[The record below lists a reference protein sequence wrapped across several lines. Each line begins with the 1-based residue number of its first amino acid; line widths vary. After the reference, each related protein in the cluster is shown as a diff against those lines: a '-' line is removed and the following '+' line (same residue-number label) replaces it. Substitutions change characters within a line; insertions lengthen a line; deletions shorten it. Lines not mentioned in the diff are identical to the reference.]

1 MKEGIKMCA
10 AKILRLKSDPIVLKS
25 FGSAVAMNFQDNS
38 GSVEVIMTFPEITRI
53 LKALREYETTKPEP
67 NTGVT
72 AAIDKVIEAFFPCDI
87 QMLIDVPIAQNRVLL
102 RPAVMEEM
110 EADN

>member
-1 MKEGIKMCA
+1 MCA
-10 AKILRLKSDPIVLKS
+10 AAKVLRFKSDPITLKS

-67 NTGVT
+67 NVEVT
-72 AAIDKVIEAFFPCDI
+72 AAIDKLTDAFFSSDI
-87 QMLIDVPIAQNRVLL
+87 QMLIDVPIAHNRVLL
-102 RPAVMEEM
+102 RPAIMEEM
-110 EADN
+110 ESDN